1 VSDPRRL
8 PVLLIDDDPAI
19 RDALCEFLQDE
30 GFTVATAANGRE
42 AMHWLTECRPASCV
56 VLLDLMMPNV
66 SGSEFL
72 EQKQLDPLVSSYP
85 VVVISASARTAQFGR
100 TPDVRACISKP
111 FEMPE
116 LFAALESCAG
126 H

>member
-1 VSDPRRL
+1 MPKRL

-19 RDALCEFLQDE
+19 RDALCELLQEE
-30 GFTVATAANGRE
+30 GFTVATATNGRE

-56 VLLDLMMPNV
+56 LLLDMMMPTV

-72 EQKQLDPLVSSYP
+72 EQKQTDPLVSSYP
-85 VVVISASARTAQFGR
+85 VVVISASVRTAAFGR
-100 TPDVRACISKP
+100 TPDVRACLSKP

-116 LFAALESCAG
+116 LFAALESCTS
-126 H
+126 